1 MNAVGFCLCIALC
14 GQHDLSE
21 APAIITTTQIVSP
34 AGAGAGAQQVVPDS
48 KPVVISDDPQLYQ
61 SSMQLSSEAICWYY
75 NTDGSCVQ
83 CSFGMCGVH
92 CKDLNAASILFD
104 TPYGKAERGGGWPS
118 RTASYCDKRG
128 IKAWNVTGWPTTRE
142 WAIWC
147 TQTGRF
153 AAIGYFGSHFQTL
166 YAYDPKHETNGKST
180 PWGIMNNW
188 SRSNAKID
196 WYSEDDFKRQH
207 LNSGPWIVV
216 LERPCSDNPQIVKW
230 WE

>member
-1 MNAVGFCLCIALC
+1 MRSLIFAFCCIAFC
-14 GQHDLSE
+14 SVSAANGQHDFSE
-21 APAIITTTQIVSP
+21 APEINHI
-34 AGAGAGAQQVVPDS
+34 GAGQPAPS
-48 KPVVISDDPQLYQ
+48 ELFE
-61 SSMQLSSEAICWYY
+61 SSMMLSSEAVCWYY

-92 CKDLNAASILFD
+92 CKDLNAASILFN

-128 IKAWNVTGWPTTRE
+128 IKAYNVTGWPTTRD

-166 YAYDPKHETNGKST
+166 YAYDPGKPK

-196 WYSEDDFKRQH
+196 WYTEEQFKQQH
-207 LNSGPWIVV
+207 LASGPWIVV
-216 LERPCSDNPQIVKW
+216 LERPCSDTPEIVQW
-230 WE
+230 WK

>member
-1 MNAVGFCLCIALC
+1 MNSLVLCIVLIA
-14 GQHDLSE
+14 QHDLSE
-21 APAIITTTQIVSP
+21 APVMLSP
-34 AGAGAGAQQVVPDS
+34 APAIARGIGAGASVAAINQQ
-48 KPVVISDDPQLYQ
+48 PQAELYT
-61 SSMQLSSEAICWYY
+61 SSMMLSSESVCWYY

-92 CKDLNAASILFD
+92 CKDLNAACILFES
-104 TPYGKAERGGGWPS
+104 PYGKAERGGGWPS
-118 RTASYCDKRG
+118 RTAGYCDKRG

-166 YAYDPKHETNGKST
+166 YAYDPKSDK

-188 SRSNAKID
+188 ARSNAKID
-196 WYSEDDFKRQH
+196 WYTEDEFKRQH

-216 LERPCSDNPQIVKW
+216 LERACSDNPEIVEW
-230 WE
+230 WK